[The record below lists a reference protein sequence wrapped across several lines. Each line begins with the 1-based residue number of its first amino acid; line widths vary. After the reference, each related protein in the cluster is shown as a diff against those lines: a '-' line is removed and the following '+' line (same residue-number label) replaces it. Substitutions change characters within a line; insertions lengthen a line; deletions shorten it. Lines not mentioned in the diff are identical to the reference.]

1 MRENIFRSIFS
12 GKKTNEQIK
21 LFNLRTFV
29 LKELAEPS
37 IINSKTLKSLISII
51 DTIENMVKPAIKHP
65 FNSRKDALVE
75 LGELLKHDDALR
87 AKDPLAN
94 PVSNSNPAGKV
105 SILINKVKNLVTG
118 KTWEYF
124 DGQLPSGAEL
134 ITNESLKTKLNNK
147 YPSLANFNEEE
158 MRECGIEVVK
168 DTHYIYIKNNASGN
182 PAYYNPVKN
191 WILST
196 QSVKGLVDFCIPPDT
211 PQTRLWKSVTGRTG
225 K

>member
-1 MRENIFRSIFS
+1 M
-12 GKKTNEQIK
+12 
-21 LFNLRTFV
+21 
-29 LKELAEPS
+29 
-37 IINSKTLKSLISII
+37 ISII

-65 FNSRKDALVE
+65 FKSREDALKE
-75 LGELLKHDDALR
+75 LDNLLNHDRALR
-87 AKDPLAN
+87 AKYPLAH
-94 PVSNSNPAGKV
+94 PLSNTNPAGKV
-105 SILINKVKNLVTG
+105 SLYIQEVKNLVTG
-118 KTWEYF
+118 ETWEYF

-147 YPSLANFNEEE
+147 YPLLAKFNEEE

-168 DTHYIYIKNNASGN
+168 DTHYIYIKNNASGD

-196 QSVKGLVDFCIPPDT
+196 QSVKGLVDYCIPPET
-211 PQTRLWKSVTGRTG
+211 NLWKYVTGW